1 MLPVYLDYQATTP
14 LDDRVRLAMEPY
26 WNGSFGNP
34 HSEGHRY
41 GWEAGEAVAR
51 ARMDVA
57 SLVGADDDEIVFTS
71 GATES
76 CNLALRGVAAGAD
89 GSRRKI
95 VTAATEHPAV
105 LETVLWLGRHGFES
119 VVLPVESDG
128 LLDLTVL
135 EGAVDERTLIVS
147 VMAANN
153 EIGVVQPMEE
163 VAALCRAVG
172 AMLHSDATQA
182 VGRIGVD
189 VDRLGVDL
197 MSLSG
202 HKVYGPK
209 GVGAL
214 YVRNRPGVHVE
225 PMITGGHQELG
236 LRAGT
241 VPVPLAVGLGTA
253 CSIAADEWRTDADRM
268 RRLAT
273 GLCGEMQAAFPDL
286 QVFGDLERRVPGNL
300 NVGFPFVT
308 ADDLVARVA
317 DRIAISTGSAC
328 ASATIEPSHVLLA
341 LGLDADNAATGVRIS
356 LGRYTTESDV
366 EEACAALATAVRD
379 CRGARE

>member
-1 MLPVYLDYQATTP
+1 MIPVYLDYQATTP
-14 LDDRVRLAMEPY
+14 LDERVRLAMEPY
-26 WNGSFGNP
+26 WNGAFGNP

-41 GWEAGEAVAR
+41 GWEAREAVTR
-51 ARMDVA
+51 ARTEVA
-57 SLVGADDDEIVFTS
+57 GLVGADDGEIVFTS

-76 CNLALRGVAAGAD
+76 CNLALRGIAAGAD

-105 LETVLWLGRHGFES
+105 LETVRWLGRHGFES
-119 VVLPVESDG
+119 VILPVNHDG

-135 EGAVDERTLIVS
+135 EEAVDKRTLLVS

-153 EIGVVQPMEE
+153 EIGVLQPMPEI
-163 VAALCRAVG
+163 AALCRTVG
-172 AMLHSDATQA
+172 AVLHSDATQA
-182 VGRIGVD
+182 VGRIGVH

-197 MSLSG
+197 MSFSG

-214 YVRNRPGVHVE
+214 YVRNRPGVRVE
-225 PMITGGHQELG
+225 PVVTGGHQEWG

-241 VPVPLAVGLGTA
+241 VPVPLAVGLGAA
-253 CSIAADEWRTDADRM
+253 CSIAADEWRGDADRM
-268 RRLAT
+268 GRLAT
-273 GLCGEMQAAFPDL
+273 GLYGRMLSTFPDM

-341 LGLDADNAATGVRIS
+341 LGLDAEDAATGVRIS
-356 LGRYTTESDV
+356 LGRFTTETDV
-366 EEACAALATAVRD
+366 EEASAALTTVVRD
-379 CRGARE
+379 CRGARK